1 MGVEPTGNDGSQPE
15 VKKSLVICPICNT
28 TGVYDEVEQ
37 HMKDTHADTYHICT
51 KCIRCFSTKK
61 TLNMHMQCHKDRKE
75 ECDQCGKKFLLK
87 AELKEHVKAI
97 HEKAFKCEEQGCGKT
112 YSCECNLRRHQKETH
127 EKVIYICKVQL
138 QNGKECGK
146 RMTWKQSYK
155 NHYRTFHDTE
165 EELYCKEHTDSMAVP
180 LTP

>member
-1 MGVEPTGNDGSQPE
+1 M
-15 VKKSLVICPICNT
+15 
-28 TGVYDEVEQ
+28 
-37 HMKDTHADTYHICT
+37 
-51 KCIRCFSTKK
+51 
-61 TLNMHMQCHKDRKE
+61 
-75 ECDQCGKKFLLK
+75 LK